1 MSTIS
6 KHPNYDEYHKD
17 HLMCPLLW
25 QHLCVNTDGSL
36 APCCELTKFDK
47 PLNPKESLQV
57 AYNTDKFK
65 DIRRRM
71 LAGETNKHCDRICY
85 SQERTGNISKR
96 LREIKHYE
104 KKYGVAFSGYESEQG
119 NIKEINYL
127 DFKPSNYCNSK
138 CVMCNNNRSSQYA
151 LESKK
156 NKGYEGPVL
165 VGGWYEENKHKIEP
179 LYDNVWRFKINGG
192 ETTVMPEF
200 ETIISAVGDAPNTD
214 THLILNINNT
224 VDITKYDEHLSK
236 VKRINLVSS
245 IEGWESVNEYIR
257 FPGKWDNIYNNLK
270 TFDAWAQTKG
280 KLVECYFGMVIM
292 SLNYQQ
298 FPLTVQKLE
307 QEFPRWG
314 FDIHII
320 NQPKQLMVKGL
331 TQEQLELGLERMES
345 VYPTLTERT
354 QRKMTHGLNYY
365 RDAVKQGT
373 DNNTR
378 QMLKD
383 YVQYIDS
390 ARNININ
397 NYIPELQIN
406 TG

>member
-6 KHPNYDEYHKD
+6 KHPKYDEYHKD

-36 APCCELTKFDK
+36 APCCELTKFDD
-47 PLNPKESLQV
+47 PLKANESLTV
-57 AYNTDKFK
+57 AYNSDNFK
-65 DIRRRM
+65 EIRRRM
-71 LAGETNKHCDRICY
+71 LAGETNPHCDRICY
-85 SQERTGNISKR
+85 SEERTGNISKR
-96 LREIKHYE
+96 LREIKYYE
-104 KKYGVAFSGYESEQG
+104 KKYGVAFSGYETDTADI
-119 NIKEINYL
+119 NDINYL

-138 CVMCNNNRSSQYA
+138 CVMCNNNRSSQFA

-156 NKGYEGPVL
+156 HKGYEGPVL

-200 ETIISAVGDAPNTD
+200 ETIISAVGDATSTG

-236 VKRINLVSS
+236 VQRINLVSS

-257 FPGKWDNIYNNLK
+257 FPGKWDNIYSNLK
-270 TFDAWAQTKG
+270 KFDAWAQTKG
-280 KLVECYFGMVIM
+280 KLVECYFGMVVM
-292 SLNYQQ
+292 SLNYLD
-298 FPLTVQKLE
+298 FPLAVQKLE
-307 QEFPRWG
+307 QEFPNFG
-314 FDIHII
+314 FDIHHLT
-320 NQPKQLMVKGL
+320 QPKPLQVQGL
-331 TQEQLELGLERMES
+331 TNEQLQLGLERMET
-345 VYPTLTERT
+345 VYPTLTKRT
-354 QRKMTHGLNYY
+354 QDKLIHSLNYY
-365 RDAVKQGT
+365 RDVANWGSNEK
-373 DNNTR
+373 TR

-383 YVQYIDS
+383 YVQYIDT

-397 NYIPELQIN
+397 NYIPELELHK
-406 TG
+406 G